1 MRANSIFHFI
11 FNLIRNNQMRNKIF
25 IAAILSAAIGAA
37 LPLSASAAD
46 TVLDN
51 KVTNPNNPPLVESG
65 TVEVKAEQIRLLVGG
80 AKGTGVLHYK
90 GKDYKFKL
98 SGASVGGVGVTKVD
112 AVGTVY
118 NLKSIEEFP
127 GTYSGGSV
135 GAVAGKGVGA
145 SSWENP
151 KHVVLKMQ
159 AKSAEG
165 LALNLGL
172 NAVTVELD
180 K

>member
-1 MRANSIFHFI
+1 
-11 FNLIRNNQMRNKIF
+11 MRNKTLL
-25 IAAILSAAIGAA
+25 AAILSTAIGAA
-37 LPLSASAAD
+37 LPLSAFAAE

-98 SGASVGGVGVTKVD
+98 SGASAGGVGVTKVD
-112 AVGTVY
+112 SVGTVY
-118 NLKSIEEFP
+118 NLKSIEDFP

-135 GAVAGKGVGA
+135 GAVAGEGVGA

-151 KHVVLKMQ
+151 KHVVLKMK

-172 NAVTVELD
+172 NAVTVELV